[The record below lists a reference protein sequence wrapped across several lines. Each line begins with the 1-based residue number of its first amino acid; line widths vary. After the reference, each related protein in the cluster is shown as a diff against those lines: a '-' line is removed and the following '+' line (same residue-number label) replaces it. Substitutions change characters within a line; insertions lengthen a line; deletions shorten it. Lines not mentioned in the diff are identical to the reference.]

1 MKMEALQA
9 RLEDVKKQIEAI
21 EKEYK
26 EDERAQEGWLS
37 DAQKRQRARRLKP
50 LRERRAAIE
59 KEIAETKLPNV
70 AARRRRGG
78 DRGGWMR
85 SGRTEP
91 RGQGA
96 IEKIRLMMC

>member
-9 RLEDVKKQIEAI
+9 RLEDVKEQIEDI

-37 DAQKRQRARRLKP
+37 NAQKRQRARRLKP

-59 KEIAETKLPNV
+59 
-70 AARRRRGG
+70 G
-78 DRGGWMR
+78 DCGD
-85 SGRTEP
+85 P
-91 RGQGA
+91 
-96 IEKIRLMMC
+96 